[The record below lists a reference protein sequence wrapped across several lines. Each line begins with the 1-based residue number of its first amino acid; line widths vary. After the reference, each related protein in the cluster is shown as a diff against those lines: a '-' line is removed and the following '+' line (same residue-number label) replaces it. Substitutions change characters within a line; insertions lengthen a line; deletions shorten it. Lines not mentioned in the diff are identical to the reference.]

1 MKVDVHINGGISSG
15 AMKEAM
21 QKAIF
26 ATSEQALK
34 DCNYFCKQDTGAL
47 IQSSLIYSHIDFNK
61 GVLRW
66 TMPYAEKQYKLPSA
80 RRDKNPNASSEW
92 CKRAESD
99 YGDQWQA
106 VFKRTYEE
114 EISR

>member
-1 MKVDVHINGGISSG
+1 MRVDVHINGGISSG

-26 ATSEQALK
+26 ATSGQALK

-47 IQSSLIYSHIDFNK
+47 IQSALIHSDFNK
-61 GVLRW
+61 GELKW

-106 VFKRTYEE
+106 VFKRVYDR
-114 EISR
+114 EIGR

>member
-1 MKVDVHINGGISSG
+1 MRVDVHINGGISSG

-26 ATSEQALK
+26 ATSGQALK

-47 IQSSLIYSHIDFNK
+47 IQSALIHNDFNK
-61 GVLRW
+61 GELKW

-106 VFKRTYEE
+106 VFKRVYDR

>member
-1 MKVDVHINGGISSG
+1 MRVDVHINGGISSG

-21 QKAIF
+21 QEAIF
-26 ATSEQALK
+26 ATSGQALK
-34 DCNYFCKQDTGAL
+34 DCNYFCKQDSGDL
-47 IQSSLIYSHIDFNK
+47 IKSSVIHSDFNNGELK
-61 GVLRW
+61 W

-80 RRDKNPNASSEW
+80 RKHKNPNAAPEW

>member
-1 MKVDVHINGGISSG
+1 MRVDVHINGGISSG

-26 ATSEQALK
+26 ATSGQALK
-34 DCNYFCKQDTGAL
+34 DCNYFCKQDSGDL
-47 IQSSLIYSHIDFNK
+47 IKSSVIHSDFNK
-61 GVLRW
+61 CELKW

-80 RRDKNPNASSEW
+80 RKHKNPDAAPEW

-106 VFKRTYEE
+106 VFKWTYE
-114 EISR
+114 RGLHR